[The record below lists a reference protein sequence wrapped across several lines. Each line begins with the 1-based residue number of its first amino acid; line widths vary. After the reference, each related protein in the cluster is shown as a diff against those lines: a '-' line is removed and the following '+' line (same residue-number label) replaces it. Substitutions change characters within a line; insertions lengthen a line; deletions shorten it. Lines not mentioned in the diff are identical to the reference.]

1 MYVKIG
7 EVKVNRLSCGD
18 KETLIHYQSF
28 HDIYTEENG
37 VPKIHNFKLK
47 TKQAKNKKVEFDRQW
62 SQAIDFLPG
71 KLFVQKEAQQLP
83 PTSDAKGPSRQKRR

>member
-37 VPKIHNFKLK
+37 VPKNTQLQI
-47 TKQAKNKKVEFDRQW
+47 KNKTSK
-62 SQAIDFLPG
+62 
-71 KLFVQKEAQQLP
+71 KQK
-83 PTSDAKGPSRQKRR
+83 S

>member
-7 EVKVNRLSCGD
+7 EVKENRLSCGG

-37 VPKIHNFKLK
+37 VPKNTQLQI
-47 TKQAKNKKVEFDRQW
+47 KNKASKKQKSWIWSTVESSNR
-62 SQAIDFLPG
+62 LPAG
-71 KLFVQKEAQQLP
+71 KTLC
-83 PTSDAKGPSRQKRR
+83 TKGGTAVTPDKWC

>member
-7 EVKVNRLSCGD
+7 EVKQNRLSCGG

-37 VPKIHNFKLK
+37 VPKNTQLQI
-47 TKQAKNKKVEFDRQW
+47 KNKTSK
-62 SQAIDFLPG
+62 
-71 KLFVQKEAQQLP
+71 KQK
-83 PTSDAKGPSRQKRR
+83 S